1 MKNFLLLERAIKLAV
16 KAHKGQ
22 VDRFGQPYVLHPL
35 RMMLMVQG
43 NSEKIV
49 ALLHDTVEKT
59 TTTYDDLRE
68 KGFSGDVIEA
78 VNSLTRRKGEDYD
91 AYISRVSKNSIAVI
105 VKIADLNDHLTE
117 SKKRYMVRK
126 NLERIK
132 KYKKAKQRLLKG

>member
-22 VDRFGQPYVLHPL
+22 VDRFGQPYILHPL
-35 RMMLMVQG
+35 RMMLSVKK

-59 TTTYDDLRE
+59 TTTYDDLRQ

-91 AYISRVSKNSIAVI
+91 AYISRVSKNRIAVI

-117 SKKRYMVRK
+117 SEKRYMTRK
-126 NLERIK
+126 NLERIR
-132 KYKKAKQRLLKG
+132 KYKKAKQRLLKD

>member
-22 VDRFGQPYVLHPL
+22 VDRFGQPYILHPL
-35 RMMLMVQG
+35 RMMLSVKK

-117 SKKRYMVRK
+117 SKKRYMNRIDM
-126 NLERIK
+126 ERIR
-132 KYKKAKQRLLKG
+132 KYKKAKQRLLKE

>member
-22 VDRFGQPYVLHPL
+22 VDRFGQPYILHPL
-35 RMMLMVQG
+35 RMMLSVKK

-105 VKIADLNDHLTE
+105 VKIADLNDNLKE
-117 SKKRYMVRK
+117 SKKRYMARK
-126 NLERIK
+126 NLERIR
-132 KYKKAKQRLLKG
+132 KYKKAKQRLLKD

>member
-22 VDRFGQPYVLHPL
+22 VDRFGQPYILHPL
-35 RMMLMVQG
+35 RMMLSVKK

-78 VNSLTRRKGEDYD
+78 VNSLTRRKGEEYD

-105 VKIADLNDHLTE
+105 VKIADLNDNLKE
-117 SKKRYMVRK
+117 SKKRYMARK
-126 NLERIK
+126 NLERIR
-132 KYKKAKQRLLKG
+132 KYKKAKQRLLKD

>member
-1 MKNFLLLERAIKLAV
+1 MKNFFLLERAIKLAV

-22 VDRFGQPYVLHPL
+22 VDRFGQPYILHPL
-35 RMMLMVQG
+35 RMMLSVKK

-105 VKIADLNDHLTE
+105 VKIADLNDNLTE
-117 SKKRYMVRK
+117 SKKRYMARK
-126 NLERIK
+126 NLERIR
-132 KYKKAKQRLLKG
+132 KYKKAKQRLLKD